1 MNLRAAAEKGS
12 PAPIRVFLVEDQA
25 LVREGIRSL
34 LALEPAV
41 RVVGAAGDGEE
52 AVSAIPTAQADVVLL
67 DMRLPKLSGLDVLRR
82 LSERGVP
89 PPTIILTTFG
99 DDAAVLE
106 GIRLGARGY
115 LLKDVSLEELVD
127 AIRVVAAGGTAVRPV
142 VSERIVRG
150 LNGVEAEPAFPRMD
164 PPDPLTEREVEV
176 LRLMTGGYSNR
187 EIAGAL
193 RVAEGTVKNHVS
205 SILSKMGVRDRTRA
219 VLEAVRSGYLG

>member
-1 MNLRAAAEKGS
+1 V
-12 PAPIRVFLVEDQA
+12 IRVFLVEDQA

-34 LALEPAV
+34 LALEPSI
-41 RVVGAAGDGEE
+41 RVTGAAADGEE
-52 AVSAIPTAQADVVLL
+52 ALAEIPRARPDVVLL
-67 DMRLPKLSGLDVLRR
+67 DMRLPRLSGLDVLRR
-82 LSERGVP
+82 LSERGAL

-106 GIRLGARGY
+106 GIRAGARGY
-115 LLKDVSLEELVD
+115 LLKDVSLRELVD
-127 AIRVVAAGGTAVRPV
+127 AIRVVASGGTAVRPV
-142 VSERIVRG
+142 VSERVVRG
-150 LNGVEAEPAFPRMD
+150 LSEVEAEPAFERLQ

-219 VLEAVRSGYLG
+219 VLEAVRSGYLS